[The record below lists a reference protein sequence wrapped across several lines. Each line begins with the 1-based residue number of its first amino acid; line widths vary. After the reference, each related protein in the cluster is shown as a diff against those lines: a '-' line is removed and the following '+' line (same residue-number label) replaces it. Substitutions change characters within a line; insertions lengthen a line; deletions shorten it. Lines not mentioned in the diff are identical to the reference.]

1 MKSIKVF
8 LLLFTLFLIS
18 SFKKINNV
26 HSLVNGLFLEFI
38 IFMRYSFI
46 FVEIY
51 FFNSGFV
58 LLYMNDNISKK
69 LSSMKLKLFFSFSI
83 FFVIKSMIL
92 LSVIH
97 FIKSFLIL
105 SFFVLII
112 FTKIKTMISF
122 IIKEYFPLISC
133 SKKYK

>member
-26 HSLVNGLFLEFI
+26 HSLVKGLFLEFI

-46 FVEIY
+46 FVDIY

-58 LLYMNDNISKK
+58 LLYINDNISKK

-83 FFVIKSMIL
+83 FFVIKSTIL

-97 FIKSFLIL
+97 LIKSFLIL

-122 IIKEYFPLISC
+122 KIKEYFPLISC